1 MFLGVA
7 AYAEA
12 EIGVAGLQQRD
23 EVAGVAETVF
33 GGREGRLALGR
44 IAAQRHDI
52 AETTGINAIGDLG
65 KFGAGMADAREVRH
79 DGEAKVAFQ
88 KVTDLCR
95 AVASRAPGSGG
106 HGYEI
111 GGHAVQR
118 GRGGTEGFNAGVVL
132 GWKEFQRPERTV
144 LREEFGDGTVVR
156 PDISRI
162 GKR

>member
-1 MFLGVA
+1 VFLGVA

-12 EIGVAGLQQRD
+12 EIGMAGLQQRD
-23 EVAGVAETVF
+23 EVAGVAETVLA
-33 GGREGRLALGR
+33 GREGGLALGR

-65 KFGAGMADAREVRH
+65 KFGAGVTHTREVRH

-106 HGYEI
+106 QGYEI
-111 GGHAVQR
+111 GAMRFSAVAVAR
-118 GRGGTEGFNAGVVL
+118 TASTPGSSLGEKKSSDRSGRFCAKSSEMGRSCDLTFHG
-132 GWKEFQRPERTV
+132 
-144 LREEFGDGTVVR
+144 
-156 PDISRI
+156 
-162 GKR
+162 